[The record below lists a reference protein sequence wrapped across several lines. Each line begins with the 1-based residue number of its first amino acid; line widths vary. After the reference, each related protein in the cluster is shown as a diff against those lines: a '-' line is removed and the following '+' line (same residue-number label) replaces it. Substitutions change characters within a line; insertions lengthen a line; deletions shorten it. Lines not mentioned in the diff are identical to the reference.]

1 MAIQAENLG
10 ARVMTATNGMY
21 GNLADA
27 ALAESRVCER
37 VRERAKVCA
46 LSPATRLV
54 CGAALAVTAL
64 ISLSI
69 LLDAPQHIAEATPLI
84 SDIEDWLVWGDAP
97 RF

>member
-1 MAIQAENLG
+1 
-10 ARVMTATNGMY
+10 MTATNGMY

-27 ALAESRVCER
+27 ALGELR
-37 VRERAKVCA
+37 VRKRVSERAKFCA
-46 LSPATRLV
+46 LSPVARLV

-64 ISLSI
+64 ISLSV

-84 SDIEDWLVWGDAP
+84 SDLEDWLVWGDAP